1 MNQRTLEK
9 LKALLVEADTF
20 IPVQEEGKSTF
31 TQINNRKAEY
41 AAYNTSVRY
50 HLSQLLHSDCEYMY
64 EYGSNRAKLNVDL
77 LKFNKELLKR
87 IIMDLEDGT
96 LETIKEAEVS
106 TVATPS
112 LVLVNGESIP
122 VQ

>member
-96 LETIKEAEVS
+96 LETIEEAEVS